1 MADNKRKTI
10 RYELAGDD
18 SPSLTPAT
26 PTPPYQ
32 SLRNTRSTGDLSHA
46 AELPGDFSSE
56 SSSPYTFAN
65 FFENDVK
72 IQDDARVEI
81 DCNSKFV
88 RTLSRLYQTSPEKYA
103 QPDTP
108 TPEYTEFESRS
119 KTWATKLNIVIQVV
133 GSRGDVQPFIA
144 LGNEL
149 QRHGHRVRLA
159 THNTFESFVRE
170 SGLEFYPVG
179 GDPAELMAY
188 MVKNPGLIPSMQS
201 LAAGE
206 IQKKRD
212 MVQWML
218 EEFWHSC
225 LQPDP
230 LTGLPF
236 VADAIIANPPSF
248 AHIHCAQA
256 LGIPV
261 HLMFTMPWS
270 NTRAFPHP
278 LANLKNVGS
287 DPQLGNY
294 ISYTVVEWMTWQGLG
309 DIINKWRKSIDLEE
323 VAMFDA
329 PMLTKTLRIP
339 FTYCWSPALVPKPVD
354 WEPYIDVCGFFF
366 RDPPQYY
373 PPTDLAQ
380 FLQDGP
386 PPVYIGFGSIV
397 LDNPEKVIGVIL
409 DSVEATGARA
419 IISKGWSDLVGSDQE
434 NVYWIG
440 DCPHEWL
447 FQHVAA
453 VIHHGGAGT
462 TACGLRNGKPTTIVP
477 FFGDQPFWGQM
488 VANAGAGPAPI
499 PHRELTVD
507 NFAAAIRYCLSPQAA
522 SAAAI
527 IADKMSS
534 EVGVRA
540 AVQSFHKGLPLER
553 IRCDVI
559 PSEPAVWSYSKS
571 KNPIKLS
578 KMAAEILIS
587 TNSIDSKHLK
597 PYQSNPIQT
606 ETTRWDPVSGGAS
619 AVMATATGMAG
630 NITGIFTKP
639 IEEYRDDQKRRAGE
653 LKYTQGRGS
662 PSLQERSS
670 DKDHL
675 SVERLSNDSVRPRS
689 AHSGH
694 LAGRMAGASAK
705 SAGKIGQTATKG
717 MLVDIPLAI
726 TEGLKSVPQ
735 LYGGNVRNHGPVTDA
750 KSGMVVAGKTFAWG
764 FIDGLSD
771 VVVQPYK
778 GAKKEGALGAAKGLG
793 KGAMNL
799 VTKSGAGMFGLFAY
813 PSAGISKSLRTATH
827 SSTRRKIAEERR
839 AEGIW
844 MVKSGTGVQVD
855 CSKVLEDFERLKR
868 DT

>member
-26 PTPPYQ
+26 PTPAYQ

-56 SSSPYTFAN
+56 SSSPYTFAS

-108 TPEYTEFESRS
+108 TPEYMEFESRS

-159 THNTFESFVRE
+159 THNTFENFVRE

-188 MVKNPGLIPSMQS
+188 MVKNPGLIPSMKS

-236 VADAIIANPPSF
+236 VADAVIANPPSF

-278 LANLKNVGS
+278 LVNLKNVGS
-287 DPQLGNY
+287 DPQLENY

-329 PMLTKTLRIP
+329 PMLTKTLKIP

-366 RDPPQYY
+366 RDSPQYY

-380 FLQDGP
+380 FLQNGP

-409 DSVEATGARA
+409 DSIEATGARA
-419 IISKGWSDLVGSDQE
+419 IISKGWSALVGSEQE

-447 FQHVAA
+447 FRHVAA

-499 PHRELTVD
+499 PHTELTVD
-507 NFAAAIRYCLSPQAA
+507 KLAAAIRYCLSPQAA
-522 SAAAI
+522 AAAAI

-717 MLVDIPLAI
+717 MLVDFPLAI

-827 SSTRRKIAEERR
+827 SSTRRKIAEERH
-839 AEGIW
+839 AEGVW
-844 MVKSGTGVQVD
+844 MVKNGAGVQLS